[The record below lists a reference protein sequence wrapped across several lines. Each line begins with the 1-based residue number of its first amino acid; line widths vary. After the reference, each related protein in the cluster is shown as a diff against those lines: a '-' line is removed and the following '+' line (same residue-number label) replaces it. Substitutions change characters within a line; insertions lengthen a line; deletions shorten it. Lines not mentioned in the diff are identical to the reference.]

1 MSDDQTSARGGARD
15 GAGRPKGKP
24 TLRRAAEAIAA
35 VAEAHPGWSPVL
47 HFAAVANDKD
57 LPVEIRLDAAKAAAP
72 YLHARPKSVELDPEA
87 LVELESQLVRARLDA
102 VAQASQVV
110 PGIGERL
117 QRAMQRAA
125 AEAALEMAENPQ
137 LVDAAPSVDT
147 RPAPSPAPQVAPA
160 PKSAAFVPPAPPAP
174 FVDYRPVL
182 PRSSSDGVDFVECE
196 YDPTGGSYD
205 LP

>member
-72 YLHARPKSVELDPEA
+72 YLHARPKTVELDPDA
-87 LVELESQLVRARLDA
+87 LVELEGRLIRAKLDA
-102 VAQASQVV
+102 VAQASEVV
-110 PGIGERL
+110 PGLGERL
-117 QRAMQRAA
+117 ERAMRRAA
-125 AEAALEMAENPQ
+125 ANAAMEMAENPQ
-137 LVDAAPSVDT
+137 LMDAAPTVEH
-147 RPAPSPAPQVAPA
+147 RPSPTTQAAPA
-160 PKSAAFVPPAPPAP
+160 PKPAASAPPVAPAP
-174 FVDYRPVL
+174 FVDYYRPVL
-182 PRSSSDGVDFVECE
+182 PRSSSSGVDFVECE